1 MVASVGKPVESL
13 TFRLL
18 GSLEL
23 SRGADVLQL
32 PASRK
37 VRALLGYL
45 VLASRP
51 VARSQ
56 ICELLWD
63 VPNDPRG
70 ELRWCLSKIRGLV
83 DEKGRKRV
91 IADGNTIRLDLT
103 DCVVD
108 TLEVTRAPEHGIQK
122 LGVERQR
129 ELAKQFG
136 GELLEGLEIARSP
149 MFDAWI
155 TAERRRFRGIQA
167 ALLEHLARALPHD
180 QASSYVDEW
189 LRLAPFD
196 RNAHEL
202 LLTSL
207 ARQGRIAEGEAHLAS
222 ASKLFDADG
231 LDSAPLRELWRQAR
245 EAATSTSAAPQS
257 SATQPEPAQPSSLEL
272 LSANLTEVRRYAP
285 ETPQSGRR
293 ASIAVMPFADGSS
306 DANKRGGVADAIA
319 HDVVVR
325 LAKLRSL
332 FVIAQGTTFALRDR
346 GIGPQEAGRMLNV
359 DYIVSGATRRNGKKI
374 TVSADL
380 IETRTARV
388 IWADTFDEAI
398 NDTLEVLD
406 EIGNRIVAAIAYE
419 IEMVER
425 NRAILKPPNSLD
437 AWEAHH
443 RGLWHMYR
451 FSKND
456 NERARQFFSQAVELD
471 PTFARAYAGL
481 SFAHFQNAFLGWKKA
496 APEIDRAYEA
506 AGKSVMVDDRD
517 PAAHWAMGRALW
529 LRGEQ
534 EQSLIELERSVDL
547 SPNFAT
553 GHYTLAFVHSQS
565 GDPRAAISASDHSR
579 NLSPFDPMLFA
590 MMGARALGLA
600 RLGEYDQAAEW
611 ARKAAARP
619 NAHQHIMA
627 IAAISLGLAGRLEE
641 ANEYKAKIRERV
653 PNYAMADFLAAFRF
667 GEDDVER
674 FKKGGQRIGI
684 K

>member
-1 MVASVGKPVESL
+1 VESL
-13 TFRLL
+13 RFRLL
-18 GSLEL
+18 GSLQL
-23 SRGADVLQL
+23 SRGGDVLQL

-56 ICELLWD
+56 VCELLWD

-91 IADGNTIRLDLT
+91 IADGSSIRLDLT

-122 LGVERQR
+122 LGVGRQR
-129 ELAKQFG
+129 DLAKLFG

-155 TAERRRFRGIQA
+155 TAERRRFRGIQTV
-167 ALLEHLARALPHD
+167 LLENLARALPHD
-180 QASSYVDEW
+180 EAAPHIDDW

-196 RNAHEL
+196 RNAHGL

-222 ASKLFDADG
+222 ASKMFDADG
-231 LDSAPLRELWRQAR
+231 LDCAPLRDIWRGAR
-245 EAATSTSAAPQS
+245 EAAAAQ
-257 SATQPEPAQPSSLEL
+257 TQPAPSVEL
-272 LSANLTEVRRYAP
+272 VSASLTEIRRFAP
-285 ETPQSGRR
+285 DNPAGGRR
-293 ASIAVMPFADGSS
+293 ASIAVMPFVDRSS
-306 DANKRGGVADAIA
+306 DADRRGGVADALA
-319 HDVVVR
+319 HDVIVR

-332 FVIAQGTTFALRDR
+332 FVIAQGTTFTLRDR
-346 GIGPQEAGRMLNV
+346 GIGPEEAGRMLNV
-359 DYIVSGATRRNGKKI
+359 DYVVSGATRRSGRKM
-374 TVSADL
+374 TVNADL

-388 IWADTFDEAI
+388 IWADIFDDTI
-398 NDTLEVLD
+398 SDTLEVLD
-406 EIGNRIVAAIAYE
+406 EIGNRIVASIAHE

-425 NRAILKPPNSLD
+425 NRAILKPPSSLD

-451 FSKND
+451 FSKTD
-456 NERARQFFSQAVELD
+456 NERARQFFAQAVELD

-506 AGKSVMVDDRD
+506 AGKSLMVDDSD

-529 LRGEQ
+529 LRGDQ
-534 EQSLIELERSVDL
+534 DQSITELERAVDL

-565 GDPRAAISASDHSR
+565 GDPHAAISYSDHSR

-590 MMGARALGLA
+590 MLGARAVSLA
-600 RLGEYDQAAEW
+600 RLGQYDDASEW
-611 ARKAAARP
+611 AKKAAARP

-627 IAAISLGLAGRLEE
+627 IAALSLSLAGRTDE
-641 ANEYKAKIRERV
+641 ATEYKRKIRERV

-667 GEDDVER
+667 APETAALFQSAGARV
-674 FKKGGQRIGI
+674 GI